1 MSFFV
6 NLPILLVVFFL
17 SACNEK
23 KTTEYIPN
31 VRIDLVEEVD
41 HFKTMEFVGR
51 LEAVNDTTIQAQVS
65 GYLKSAN
72 FIEGDIVNEGDLLFE
87 IDPSSYEAEL
97 AAAKARVIQA
107 QALAE
112 DAAINYRRGKKI
124 IARGAISK
132 SEMDTLT
139 AKMNS
144 TNADLKTAQANQKVA
159 EINLA
164 HTKIE
169 APFSGRI
176 GEKNISLGDL
186 VTPNLTEPLTTIVSV
201 DPIYA
206 SFQVGA
212 EIFSQVAEK
221 KREAIASGTPPE
233 TFTAKLRLSSDTIY
247 AEEGKFDFI
256 ANRINVETDTITIRA
271 SFPNPDGILK
281 TGQYVRVMVISN
293 NINKVL
299 TVAQVSI
306 ITNQEGESV
315 YKINQDNEVVA
326 VKVET
331 EDQIA
336 KRVIVESDALQV
348 GDRVIAAGL
357 QKVKP
362 GQKVQIQ
369 SENSSTKIT
378 K

>member
-1 MSFFV
+1 M
-6 NLPILLVVFFL
+6 
-17 SACNEK
+17 
-23 KTTEYIPN
+23 
-31 VRIDLVEEVD
+31 
-41 HFKTMEFVGR
+41 
-51 LEAVNDTTIQAQVS
+51 
-65 GYLKSAN
+65 
-72 FIEGDIVNEGDLLFE
+72 LFE

-112 DAAINYRRGKKI
+112 DAAINYRLGKKI

-348 GDRVIAAGL
+348 GDRVITAGL